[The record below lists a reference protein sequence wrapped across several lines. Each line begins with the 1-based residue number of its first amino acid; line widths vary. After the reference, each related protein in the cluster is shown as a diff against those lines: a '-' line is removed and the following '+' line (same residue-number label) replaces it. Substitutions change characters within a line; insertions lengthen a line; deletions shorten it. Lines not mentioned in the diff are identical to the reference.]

1 MRLSSA
7 GYLKWHKT
15 ILLPKRNNTSIYDT
29 GPNKIHQRESRNKTE
44 IGTINGAKNRDVIK

>member
-29 GPNKIHQRESRNKTE
+29 GRNKIHQRESRNKTE